1 MNCLMFI
8 TLFSYFKMA
17 AKEGKG
23 IKYKI
28 QNRMSVDHFDQKTT
42 RGLGE
47 G

>member
-8 TLFSYFKMA
+8 TLFSYFRMA

-23 IKYKI
+23 IKYKKHRI
-28 QNRMSVDHFDQKTT
+28 SVDYFDNKTT

-47 G
+47 V